1 MNDDQIISGPSPPQE
16 DQMLS
21 LIRRFYNRIRFYALD
36 NIQKPF
42 IFAYS
47 QFVDDDIEKR
57 CQNVGFDCCIN
68 SVLGPK
74 ELSYV
79 INTFINS
86 YCIKFLDQKIS
97 EKVHLERMLE
107 LVMDLNKEP
116 IHLRKPSSYKLV
128 NQKKK

>member
-1 MNDDQIISGPSPPQE
+1 MFI
-16 DQMLS
+16 

-36 NIQKPF
+36 NIQRPF

-47 QFVDDDIEKR
+47 QFVDEEIEKR

-86 YCIKFLDQKIS
+86 YCTRFLDQKIS
-97 EKVHLERMLE
+97 EKVQLDNMLE

-116 IHLRKPSSYKLV
+116 IHLRKHS
-128 NQKKK
+128 NKKNIQ